1 MCQLR
6 NVESLTT
13 FQTFLR
19 LCAGR
24 SAQLLNLSALGADCG
39 VTHGTARAWISVLE
53 ASYVAFRLP
62 PFHTSATTRLVKTP
76 KLHLYDSGM
85 LCHLL
90 GIRSPAQLREHPLRG
105 AVFESWVVSE
115 ILKARVHRG
124 LPPALSFFRDR
135 KGAEVDV
142 IVETA
147 EGLVAVETKSAQTVA
162 EDFFAGLGVFGRL
175 HGSSRRRRSLE
186 KVVVYGGAGRQG
198 RSEATVL
205 PWSAAPGTAGAERRP
220 RGRSPDRCSHRRAEP
235 SLSGSEMRA
244 AAFLKGSS
252 PQEAL
257 NMVGTPTGGGRQPG
271 RVAE

>member
-1 MCQLR
+1 
-6 NVESLTT
+6 
-13 FQTFLR
+13 
-19 LCAGR
+19 
-24 SAQLLNLSALGADCG
+24 
-39 VTHGTARAWISVLE
+39 
-53 ASYVAFRLP
+53 
-62 PFHTSATTRLVKTP
+62 
-76 KLHLYDSGM
+76 M

-186 KVVVYGGAGRQG
+186 KVVVYGGAERQG
-198 RSEATVL
+198 RSEGTVL
-205 PWSAAPGTAGAERRP
+205 PWAAVPGYRWGA
-220 RGRSPDRCSHRRAEP
+220 
-235 SLSGSEMRA
+235 
-244 AAFLKGSS
+244 
-252 PQEAL
+252 
-257 NMVGTPTGGGRQPG
+257 
-271 RVAE
+271 